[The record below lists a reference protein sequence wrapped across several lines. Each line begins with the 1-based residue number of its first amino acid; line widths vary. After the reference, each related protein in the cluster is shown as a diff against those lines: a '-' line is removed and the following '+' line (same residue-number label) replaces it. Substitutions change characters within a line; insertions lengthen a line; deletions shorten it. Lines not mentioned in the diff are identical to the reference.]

1 MALFD
6 RTTVMTITSD
16 DRAWLSFGCLPL
28 EQMVERLEEENADC
42 FENTYT
48 GEVVEK
54 EDIKKA
60 LWTIKSFLD
69 AQETWNWRLV

>member
-16 DRAWLSFGCLPL
+16 DGAWLSFGCLPL
-28 EQMVERLEEENADC
+28 EQMVERLEEENADY

-54 EDIKKA
+54 EDIEKA
-60 LWTIKSFLD
+60 LWTMKSFLN

>member
-1 MALFD
+1 MALFN
-6 RTTVMTITSD
+6 RTTVMAITSD

-28 EQMVERLEEENADC
+28 EQMVERLEEEYADC
-42 FENTYT
+42 FENIYT
-48 GEVVEK
+48 GEVVKK
-54 EDIKKA
+54 EDIEKA

>member
-1 MALFD
+1 MAQFN
-6 RTTVMTITSD
+6 RTTVMTVTSD

-28 EQMVERLEEENADC
+28 EQMLKKLEEEYGEY

-48 GEVVEK
+48 GEKEEK
-54 EDIKKA
+54 EDIEKA

-69 AQETWNWRLV
+69 AQENWRWKLV